1 MCDDG
6 FATVP
11 ADGRCDR
18 PGLSLLHP
26 GDFHTLKGSE
36 KHGSTGITSGFFR
49 CLGLLF
55 DLGKLGKERF
65 ASSSD
70 CS

>member
-1 MCDDG
+1 MGDDG
-6 FATVP
+6 LATVP
-11 ADGRCDR
+11 GDCGCDR

-26 GDFHTLKGSE
+26 GDFHTLKGGE
-36 KHGSTGITSGFFR
+36 KHGSPGIPCGFFR

-55 DLGKLGKERF
+55 DLGQLSKERF

>member
-1 MCDDG
+1 MRDDG
-6 FATVP
+6 LATVP
-11 ADGRCDR
+11 GDGHCDR

-26 GDFHTLKGSE
+26 GDFYTLKGSE
-36 KHGSTGITSGFFR
+36 KHGAAGIPCSFFR

-65 ASSSD
+65 TSSSD